1 MKHYIIIS
9 IVSILSLTAIVS
21 NSINLLSHS
30 ETTVTTEYVSEY
42 EEVAY
47 TIRDYNGRIAL
58 FTKNNDKPEIVYDI
72 FTSSLPEGD
81 KEKLRKGI
89 TVETEEEAKSLIDD
103 YTS

>member
-9 IVSILSLTAIVS
+9 IVSILSLTAIVT

-30 ETTVTTEYVSEY
+30 EKTVTTENISEH
-42 EEVAY
+42 EKATY

-58 FTKNNDKPEIVYDI
+58 FVRNNENPETVYDI
-72 FTSSLPEGD
+72 FTDSLPEKD
-81 KEKLRKGI
+81 KENLRKGI
-89 TVETEEEAKSLIDD
+89 TVETEDEAKSLIED